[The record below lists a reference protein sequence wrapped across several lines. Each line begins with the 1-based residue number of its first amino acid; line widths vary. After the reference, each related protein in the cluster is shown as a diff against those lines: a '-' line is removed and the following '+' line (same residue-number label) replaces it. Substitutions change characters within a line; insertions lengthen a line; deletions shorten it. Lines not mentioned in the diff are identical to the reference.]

1 MEKVKDF
8 FNRLTSNYKTYVKQ
22 YMATNIVIIIATLVF
37 TFANFNAWSKFLTS
51 FAIIAVIAAINFFV
65 AESYFKKKSA
75 RIYSY
80 IIGFAI
86 AGIFERFVHYNAFG
100 TSIYRILIGYSIV
113 AFLIGLFKVIKNSG
127 LELSKYCTRAF
138 KNLFGTGVIYGI
150 LVVGFILIMTIA
162 ISLLTSGKD
171 YEPVMRAQIA
181 IFGLFLVPATLL
193 SITNTEGESSK
204 FIEAVI
210 SFVLLPLTSLATII
224 IYIYMLKILALR
236 QIPQNSIYR
245 IIAGLF
251 VVAFQVWVMTYEY
264 KQKNK
269 FVEVFSKIMPIAFI
283 PLIGLQVYSIGA
295 RIGENGITPVR
306 YMGVM
311 FIIFEIIAI
320 VLSIVNKRKYLTNA
334 LLVAAV
340 LMAIST
346 ILPVVNMEEISN
358 YNQASRLKN
367 AWREG
372 ESFTSLSSEEKATA
386 SSAYR
391 YLLKQENSEKY
402 LPKYLDKEELTEKLI
417 EHYSPYGD
425 EDETY
430 DEKRTT
436 YKIQD
441 LGGIGEVQIADEVVA
456 IIAGLAATE
465 VNGVASMAG
474 NITNELVSKLGMKNL
489 SRGVKVTVL
498 EGVVTVDLNL
508 NIEYGK
514 NILETSKKVQEKVKS
529 SIENMTGLEVADV
542 NIHIASVD
550 MENEK
555 GK

>member
-204 FIEAVI
+204 FIEVVI
-210 SFVLLPLTSLATII
+210 SFVLLPLTALATII

-251 VVAFQVWVMTYEY
+251 VVAFPVWVMTYEY

-334 LLVAAV
+334 VLVAAG

-346 ILPVVNMEEISN
+346 ISPVVNMEEISN
-358 YNQASRLKN
+358 YNQVSRLKN

-391 YLLKQENSEKY
+391 YLLRQENSEKY

-436 YKIQD
+436 YKRVNYQYPD
-441 LGGIGEVQIADEVVA
+441 DEVITVEGYNC
-456 IIAGLAATE
+456 IKKFQVYEYDINEENLESVSLYDTFNINLKDYVLGLIEANK
-465 VNGVASMAG
+465 NGDESAKEYIVSHRVHRVDDSRDIY
-474 NITNELVSKLGMKNL
+474 ITDVNL
-489 SRGVKVTVL
+489 SYEVDL
-498 EGVVTVDLNL
+498 EGNYD
-508 NIEYGK
+508 
-514 NILETSKKVQEKVKS
+514 SKERI
-529 SIENMTGLEVADV
+529 SIV
-542 NIHIASVD
+542 I
-550 MENEK
+550 K
-555 GK
+555 GCFLIK

>member
-162 ISLLTSGKD
+162 IRLLTSGKD

-210 SFVLLPLTSLATII
+210 LFVLLPLTALATII

-251 VVAFQVWVMTYEY
+251 VVAFPVWVMTYEY

-320 VLSIVNKRKYLTNA
+320 VLSIVNKRKYLTNTV
-334 LLVAAV
+334 LVAAG

-346 ILPVVNMEEISN
+346 ILPVVNMEKISN

-367 AWREG
+367 AWRKG

-391 YLLKQENSEKY
+391 YLLGQENSEKY

-436 YKIQD
+436 YKRVNYQYPDDGVITVEGYNCIKKFKVYEYDVNEKQLENISID
-441 LGGIGEVQIADEVVA
+441 DTFSINLKYYVLGLIEANKNGDESA
-456 IIAGLAATE
+456 KEYI
-465 VNGVASMAG
+465 VNHRVHKVDDSR
-474 NITNELVSKLGMKNL
+474 NIYITDVNL
-489 SRGVKVTVL
+489 SYN
-498 EGVVTVDLNL
+498 VD
-508 NIEYGK
+508 
-514 NILETSKKVQEKVKS
+514 SKGNYDS
-529 SIENMTGLEVADV
+529 
-542 NIHIASVD
+542 
-550 MENEK
+550 ENEISIVIK
-555 GK
+555 GCFLIK

>member
-65 AESYFKKKSA
+65 VESYFKEKKSKM
-75 RIYSY
+75 YSCVA
-80 IIGFAI
+80 GFVI
-86 AGIFERFVHYNAFG
+86 AVVLERFAHYNVFG
-100 TSIYRILIGYSIV
+100 ASASRILTGYYIV

-127 LELSKYCTRAF
+127 LELSKYCTRVF

-150 LVVGFILIMTIA
+150 LVVGFALIMAIS
-162 ISLLTSGKD
+162 ISLLTPGKN
-171 YEPVMRAQIA
+171 YELVLRAQIA
-181 IFGLFLVPATLL
+181 IAGFFLIPATLL
-193 SITNTEGESSK
+193 SITNTEGENSK
-204 FIEAVI
+204 FIETVI
-210 SFVLLPLTSLATII
+210 SFVLLPLTAIATII
-224 IYIYMLKILALR
+224 IYIYMIKILVLR

-245 IIAGLF
+245 IVAGLF
-251 VVAFQVWVMTYEY
+251 VVAFPVWVMTYEF
-264 KQKNK
+264 KEKNR

-283 PLIGLQVYSIGA
+283 PLIGLQIYSIGA

-334 LLVAAV
+334 VLVAAV

-346 ILPVVNMEEISN
+346 ILPVVNLEQISN
-358 YNQASRLKN
+358 YNQASRLRK

-372 ESFTSLSSEEKATA
+372 ESFTSLSKEEKATA

-391 YLLKQENSEKY
+391 YLSRQENCEKY
-402 LPKYLDKEELTEKLI
+402 LPKYLDKEELTKKLI

-425 EDETY
+425 EGETY

-436 YKIQD
+436 YKRVNYQYPDDGVITVEGYNRIKKFQVYEYD
-441 LGGIGEVQIADEVVA
+441 INEENLESVSLYDTFNINLKDYVIGLIEANKNGDESAKEYIVSHRVHRVDDSRD
-456 IIAGLAATE
+456 IY
-465 VNGVASMAG
+465 
-474 NITNELVSKLGMKNL
+474 ITDVNL
-489 SRGVKVTVL
+489 SYEVDL
-498 EGVVTVDLNL
+498 EGNYD
-508 NIEYGK
+508 
-514 NILETSKKVQEKVKS
+514 SKEGI
-529 SIENMTGLEVADV
+529 SIV
-542 NIHIASVD
+542 I
-550 MENEK
+550 K
-555 GK
+555 GCFLIK

>member
-51 FAIIAVIAAINFFV
+51 FVIIAVIAAINFFV
-65 AESYFKKKSA
+65 VESYFKEKKSKM
-75 RIYSY
+75 YSCVA
-80 IIGFAI
+80 GFVI
-86 AGIFERFVHYNAFG
+86 AVVLERFAHYNVFG
-100 TSIYRILIGYSIV
+100 ASASRILTGYYIV

-127 LELSKYCTRAF
+127 LELSKYCTRVF

-210 SFVLLPLTSLATII
+210 SFVLLPLTALATII

-251 VVAFQVWVMTYEY
+251 VVAFPVWVMTYEY

-295 RIGENGITPVR
+295 RIGENWITPVR

-334 LLVAAV
+334 VLVAAV

-367 AWREG
+367 AWRKG
-372 ESFTSLSSEEKATA
+372 ERFTSLSSEEKATA

-391 YLLKQENSEKY
+391 YLLRQENSEKY

-430 DEKRTT
+430 DEKITT
-436 YKIQD
+436 YKRVNYQYPDDGVITVEGYNCIKKFQVYEYD
-441 LGGIGEVQIADEVVA
+441 INEENLESVSLYDTFNINLKDYVLGLIEANKNGDESAKEYIVSHRVHRVDDSRD
-456 IIAGLAATE
+456 IY
-465 VNGVASMAG
+465 
-474 NITNELVSKLGMKNL
+474 ITDVNL
-489 SRGVKVTVL
+489 SYEVDL
-498 EGVVTVDLNL
+498 EGNYD
-508 NIEYGK
+508 
-514 NILETSKKVQEKVKS
+514 SKEGI
-529 SIENMTGLEVADV
+529 SIV
-542 NIHIASVD
+542 I
-550 MENEK
+550 K
-555 GK
+555 GCFLIK

>member
-210 SFVLLPLTSLATII
+210 SFVLLPLTFLATII

-436 YKIQD
+436 YKRVNYQYPDDGVITVEGYNYIKKFQVYEYD
-441 LGGIGEVQIADEVVA
+441 INEENLESVSLYDTFNINLKDYVLGLIEANKNGDESA
-456 IIAGLAATE
+456 
-465 VNGVASMAG
+465 
-474 NITNELVSKLGMKNL
+474 K
-489 SRGVKVTVL
+489 
-498 EGVVTVDLNL
+498 
-508 NIEYGK
+508 
-514 NILETSKKVQEKVKS
+514 
-529 SIENMTGLEVADV
+529 
-542 NIHIASVD
+542 
-550 MENEK
+550 
-555 GK
+555 

>member
-210 SFVLLPLTSLATII
+210 SFVLLPLTALATII

-251 VVAFQVWVMTYEY
+251 VVAFPVGVMTYEY

-334 LLVAAV
+334 VLVAAV

-391 YLLKQENSEKY
+391 YLLIQENSEKY

-425 EDETY
+425 EGETY

-436 YKIQD
+436 YKRVNYQYPDDGVITVEGYNRIKKFKVYEYD
-441 LGGIGEVQIADEVVA
+441 INEENLESVSLYDTFNINLKDYVVGLIEANKNGDESAKEYIVSHRVHRVDDSRD
-456 IIAGLAATE
+456 IY
-465 VNGVASMAG
+465 
-474 NITNELVSKLGMKNL
+474 ITDVNL
-489 SRGVKVTVL
+489 SYEVDL
-498 EGVVTVDLNL
+498 EGNYDSKEGISTV
-508 NIEYGK
+508 I
-514 NILETSKKVQEKVKS
+514 
-529 SIENMTGLEVADV
+529 
-542 NIHIASVD
+542 
-550 MENEK
+550 K
-555 GK
+555 GCFLIK

>member
-86 AGIFERFVHYNAFG
+86 AGIFERFVNYNAFG

-127 LELSKYCTRAF
+127 LELSKYCTRSF

-162 ISLLTSGKD
+162 ISLLTPGKD

-210 SFVLLPLTSLATII
+210 SFVLLPLTALATII

-236 QIPQNSIYR
+236 QIPQNSIYK

-251 VVAFQVWVMTYEY
+251 VVAFPVWVMTYEY

-391 YLLKQENSEKY
+391 YLLRQENSEKY

-436 YKIQD
+436 YKRVNYQYPD
-441 LGGIGEVQIADEVVA
+441 DEVITVDGYNC
-456 IIAGLAATE
+456 IKKFQVYEYDINEENLESVSLYDTFNINLKDYVLGLIEANK
-465 VNGVASMAG
+465 NGDESAKEYIVSHRVHRVDDSRDIY
-474 NITNELVSKLGMKNL
+474 ITDVNL
-489 SRGVKVTVL
+489 SYEVDL
-498 EGVVTVDLNL
+498 EGNYD
-508 NIEYGK
+508 
-514 NILETSKKVQEKVKS
+514 SKERI
-529 SIENMTGLEVADV
+529 SIV
-542 NIHIASVD
+542 I
-550 MENEK
+550 K
-555 GK
+555 GCFLIK

>member
-425 EDETY
+425 
-430 DEKRTT
+430 
-436 YKIQD
+436 
-441 LGGIGEVQIADEVVA
+441 
-456 IIAGLAATE
+456 
-465 VNGVASMAG
+465 
-474 NITNELVSKLGMKNL
+474 
-489 SRGVKVTVL
+489 
-498 EGVVTVDLNL
+498 
-508 NIEYGK
+508 
-514 NILETSKKVQEKVKS
+514 
-529 SIENMTGLEVADV
+529 
-542 NIHIASVD
+542 
-550 MENEK
+550 
-555 GK
+555 

>member
-51 FAIIAVIAAINFFV
+51 FVIIAVIAAINFFV
-65 AESYFKKKSA
+65 VESYFKEKKSKM
-75 RIYSY
+75 YSCVA
-80 IIGFAI
+80 GFVI
-86 AGIFERFVHYNAFG
+86 AVVLERFAHYNVFG
-100 TSIYRILIGYSIV
+100 ASASRILTGYYIV

-127 LELSKYCTRAF
+127 LELSKYCTRVF

-210 SFVLLPLTSLATII
+210 SFVLLPLTALATII

-251 VVAFQVWVMTYEY
+251 VVAFPVWVMTYEY

-334 LLVAAV
+334 VLVAAV

-367 AWREG
+367 AWRKG
-372 ESFTSLSSEEKATA
+372 ERFTSLSSEEKATA

-391 YLLKQENSEKY
+391 YLLRQENSEKY

-430 DEKRTT
+430 DEKITT
-436 YKIQD
+436 YKRVNYQYPDDGVITVEGYNCIKKFQVYEYD
-441 LGGIGEVQIADEVVA
+441 INEENLESVSLYDTFNINLKDYVLGLIEANKNGDESAKEYIVSHRVHRVDDSRD
-456 IIAGLAATE
+456 IY
-465 VNGVASMAG
+465 
-474 NITNELVSKLGMKNL
+474 ITDVNL
-489 SRGVKVTVL
+489 SYEVDL
-498 EGVVTVDLNL
+498 EGNYD
-508 NIEYGK
+508 
-514 NILETSKKVQEKVKS
+514 SKEGI
-529 SIENMTGLEVADV
+529 SIV
-542 NIHIASVD
+542 I
-550 MENEK
+550 K
-555 GK
+555 GCFLIK

>member
-162 ISLLTSGKD
+162 ISLLTSGRD

-210 SFVLLPLTSLATII
+210 SFVLLPLTALATII

-251 VVAFQVWVMTYEY
+251 VVAFPVWVMTYEY

-334 LLVAAV
+334 VLVAAG

-391 YLLKQENSEKY
+391 YLLRQENSEKY

-436 YKIQD
+436 YKRVNYQYPDDGVITVEGYNYIKKFQVYEYD
-441 LGGIGEVQIADEVVA
+441 INEENLESVSLYDTFNINLKDYVIGLIEANKNGDESAKEYIVSHRVHRVDDSRD
-456 IIAGLAATE
+456 IY
-465 VNGVASMAG
+465 
-474 NITNELVSKLGMKNL
+474 ITDVNL
-489 SRGVKVTVL
+489 SYEVDL
-498 EGVVTVDLNL
+498 EGNYD
-508 NIEYGK
+508 
-514 NILETSKKVQEKVKS
+514 SKEGI
-529 SIENMTGLEVADV
+529 SIV
-542 NIHIASVD
+542 I
-550 MENEK
+550 K
-555 GK
+555 GYFLIK

>member
-22 YMATNIVIIIATLVF
+22 YMATNIVIIIATLLF

-86 AGIFERFVHYNAFG
+86 AGIFERFVNYNAFG

-127 LELSKYCTRAF
+127 LELSKYCTRSF

-162 ISLLTSGKD
+162 ISLLTPGKD

-210 SFVLLPLTSLATII
+210 SFVLLPLTALATII

-236 QIPQNSIYR
+236 QIPQNSIYK

-251 VVAFQVWVMTYEY
+251 VVAFLVWVMTYEY

-391 YLLKQENSEKY
+391 YLLRQENSEKY

-436 YKIQD
+436 YKRVNYQYPD
-441 LGGIGEVQIADEVVA
+441 DEVITVEGYNC
-456 IIAGLAATE
+456 IKKFQVYEYDINEENLESVSLYDTFNINLKDYVLGLIEANK
-465 VNGVASMAG
+465 NGDESAKEYIVSHRVHRVDDSRDIY
-474 NITNELVSKLGMKNL
+474 ITDVNL
-489 SRGVKVTVL
+489 SYEVDL
-498 EGVVTVDLNL
+498 EGNYD
-508 NIEYGK
+508 
-514 NILETSKKVQEKVKS
+514 SKERI
-529 SIENMTGLEVADV
+529 SIV
-542 NIHIASVD
+542 I
-550 MENEK
+550 K
-555 GK
+555 GCFLIK

>member
-127 LELSKYCTRAF
+127 LELSKYCTRSF

-210 SFVLLPLTSLATII
+210 SFVLLPLTALATII

-236 QIPQNSIYR
+236 QIPQNSIYK

-251 VVAFQVWVMTYEY
+251 VVAFPVWVMTYEY

-391 YLLKQENSEKY
+391 YLLRQENSEKY

-436 YKIQD
+436 YKRVNYQYPD
-441 LGGIGEVQIADEVVA
+441 DEVITVEGYNC
-456 IIAGLAATE
+456 IKKFQVYEYDINEENLESVSLYDTFNINLKDYVLGLIEANK
-465 VNGVASMAG
+465 NGDESAKEYIVSHRVHRVDDSRDIY
-474 NITNELVSKLGMKNL
+474 ITDVNL
-489 SRGVKVTVL
+489 SYEVDL
-498 EGVVTVDLNL
+498 EGNYD
-508 NIEYGK
+508 
-514 NILETSKKVQEKVKS
+514 SKERI
-529 SIENMTGLEVADV
+529 SIV
-542 NIHIASVD
+542 I
-550 MENEK
+550 K
-555 GK
+555 GCFLIK

>member
-65 AESYFKKKSA
+65 VESYFKKKSA

-86 AGIFERFVHYNAFG
+86 AGIFERFVHYNTFG
-100 TSIYRILIGYSIV
+100 TSIYRILIGYSIG

-162 ISLLTSGKD
+162 ISLLTSGRN

-210 SFVLLPLTSLATII
+210 SFVLLPLTALATII

-251 VVAFQVWVMTYEY
+251 VVAFPVWVMTYEY

-334 LLVAAV
+334 VLVAAV

-391 YLLKQENSEKY
+391 YLLIQENSEKY

-425 EDETY
+425 EGETY

-436 YKIQD
+436 YKRVNYQYPDDGVITVEGYNRIKKFKVYEYD
-441 LGGIGEVQIADEVVA
+441 INEENLESVSLYDTFNINLKDYVLGLIEANKNGDESAKEYIVSHRVHRVDDSRD
-456 IIAGLAATE
+456 IY
-465 VNGVASMAG
+465 
-474 NITNELVSKLGMKNL
+474 ITDVNL
-489 SRGVKVTVL
+489 SYEVDL
-498 EGVVTVDLNL
+498 EGNYDSKEGISTV
-508 NIEYGK
+508 I
-514 NILETSKKVQEKVKS
+514 
-529 SIENMTGLEVADV
+529 
-542 NIHIASVD
+542 
-550 MENEK
+550 K
-555 GK
+555 GCFLIK

>member
-193 SITNTEGESSK
+193 SITNIEGESSK

-436 YKIQD
+436 YKRVNYQYPDDGVITVEGYNYIKKFQVYEYD
-441 LGGIGEVQIADEVVA
+441 INEENLESVSLYDTFNINLKDYVLGLIEANKNGDESAKEYIVSHRVHRVDDSRD
-456 IIAGLAATE
+456 IY
-465 VNGVASMAG
+465 
-474 NITNELVSKLGMKNL
+474 ITDMNL
-489 SRGVKVTVL
+489 SYEVDL
-498 EGVVTVDLNL
+498 EGNYD
-508 NIEYGK
+508 
-514 NILETSKKVQEKVKS
+514 SKEGI
-529 SIENMTGLEVADV
+529 SIV
-542 NIHIASVD
+542 I
-550 MENEK
+550 K
-555 GK
+555 GCFLIK

>member
-65 AESYFKKKSA
+65 VESYFKEKKSKM
-75 RIYSY
+75 YSCVA
-80 IIGFAI
+80 GFVI
-86 AGIFERFVHYNAFG
+86 AVVLERFAHYNVFG
-100 TSIYRILIGYSIV
+100 ASASRILTGYYIV

-127 LELSKYCTRAF
+127 LELSKYCTRVF

-150 LVVGFILIMTIA
+150 LVVGFALIMVIS
-162 ISLLTSGKD
+162 ISLLTPGKN
-171 YEPVMRAQIA
+171 YELVLRAQIA
-181 IFGLFLVPATLL
+181 IAGFFLIPATLL
-193 SITNTEGESSK
+193 SITNTEGENSK
-204 FIEAVI
+204 FIETVI
-210 SFVLLPLTSLATII
+210 SFVLLPLTAIATII
-224 IYIYMLKILALR
+224 IYIYMIKILVLR

-245 IIAGLF
+245 IVAGLF
-251 VVAFQVWVMTYEY
+251 VVAFPVWVMTYEF
-264 KQKNK
+264 KEKNR

-283 PLIGLQVYSIGA
+283 PLIGLQIYSIGA

-311 FIIFEIIAI
+311 FIIFEIVAI

-334 LLVAAV
+334 VLVAAV

-346 ILPVVNMEEISN
+346 ILPVVNLEQISN
-358 YNQASRLKN
+358 YNQASRLRK

-372 ESFTSLSSEEKATA
+372 ESFTSLSKEEKATA

-391 YLLKQENSEKY
+391 YLSRQENCEKY
-402 LPKYLDKEELTEKLI
+402 LPKYLDKEELTKKLI

-425 EDETY
+425 EGETY

-436 YKIQD
+436 YKRVNYQYPDDGVITVEGYNRIKKFKVYEYD
-441 LGGIGEVQIADEVVA
+441 INGENLESVSLYDTFNINLKDYVIGLIEANKNGDESAKEYIVSHRVHRVDDSRD
-456 IIAGLAATE
+456 IY
-465 VNGVASMAG
+465 
-474 NITNELVSKLGMKNL
+474 ITDVNL
-489 SRGVKVTVL
+489 SYEVDL
-498 EGVVTVDLNL
+498 EGNYD
-508 NIEYGK
+508 
-514 NILETSKKVQEKVKS
+514 SKEGI
-529 SIENMTGLEVADV
+529 SIV
-542 NIHIASVD
+542 I
-550 MENEK
+550 K
-555 GK
+555 GCFLIK

>member
-150 LVVGFILIMTIA
+150 LVVGFILIMIIA

-204 FIEAVI
+204 FTEAVI
-210 SFVLLPLTSLATII
+210 SFVLLPLTALATII

-251 VVAFQVWVMTYEY
+251 VVAFPVWVMTYEY

-391 YLLKQENSEKY
+391 YLLRQENSEKY

-436 YKIQD
+436 YKRVNYQYPDDGVITVEGYNCIKKFKVYEYDVNEKQLENISID
-441 LGGIGEVQIADEVVA
+441 DTFSINLKYYVLGLIEANKNGDESA
-456 IIAGLAATE
+456 KEYI
-465 VNGVASMAG
+465 VNHRVHKVDDSR
-474 NITNELVSKLGMKNL
+474 NIYITDVNL
-489 SRGVKVTVL
+489 SYN
-498 EGVVTVDLNL
+498 VD
-508 NIEYGK
+508 
-514 NILETSKKVQEKVKS
+514 SKGNYDS
-529 SIENMTGLEVADV
+529 
-542 NIHIASVD
+542 
-550 MENEK
+550 ENEISIVIK
-555 GK
+555 GCFLIK

>member
-65 AESYFKKKSA
+65 VESYFKKKSA

-86 AGIFERFVHYNAFG
+86 AGIFERFVHYNTFG
-100 TSIYRILIGYSIV
+100 TSIYRILIGYSIG

-162 ISLLTSGKD
+162 ISLLTSGRN

-210 SFVLLPLTSLATII
+210 SFVLLPLTALATII

-251 VVAFQVWVMTYEY
+251 VVAFPVWVMTYEY

-334 LLVAAV
+334 VLVAAV

-391 YLLKQENSEKY
+391 YLLIQENSEKY

-425 EDETY
+425 EGETY

-436 YKIQD
+436 YKRVNYQYPDDGVITVEGYNYIKKFQVYEYD
-441 LGGIGEVQIADEVVA
+441 INEENLESVSLYDTFNINLKDYVVGLIEANKNGDESAKEYIVSHRVHRVDDSRD
-456 IIAGLAATE
+456 IY
-465 VNGVASMAG
+465 
-474 NITNELVSKLGMKNL
+474 ITDVNL
-489 SRGVKVTVL
+489 SYEVDL
-498 EGVVTVDLNL
+498 EGNYDSKEGISTV
-508 NIEYGK
+508 I
-514 NILETSKKVQEKVKS
+514 
-529 SIENMTGLEVADV
+529 
-542 NIHIASVD
+542 
-550 MENEK
+550 K
-555 GK
+555 GCFLIK

>member
-51 FAIIAVIAAINFFV
+51 FVIIAVIAAINFFV
-65 AESYFKKKSA
+65 VESYFKEKKSKM
-75 RIYSY
+75 YSCVA
-80 IIGFAI
+80 GFVI
-86 AGIFERFVHYNAFG
+86 AVVLERFAHYNVFG
-100 TSIYRILIGYSIV
+100 ASASRILTGYYIV

-127 LELSKYCTRAF
+127 LELSKYCTRVF

-210 SFVLLPLTSLATII
+210 SFVLLPLTALATII

-251 VVAFQVWVMTYEY
+251 VVAFPVWVMTYEY

-334 LLVAAV
+334 VLVAAV

-367 AWREG
+367 SWRKG
-372 ESFTSLSSEEKATA
+372 ERFTSLSSEEKATA

-391 YLLKQENSEKY
+391 YLLRQENSEKY

-436 YKIQD
+436 YKRVNYQYPDDGVITVEGYNCIKKFQVYEYD
-441 LGGIGEVQIADEVVA
+441 INEENLESVSLYDTFNINLKDYVLGLIEANKNGDESAKEYIVSHRVHRVDDSRD
-456 IIAGLAATE
+456 IY
-465 VNGVASMAG
+465 
-474 NITNELVSKLGMKNL
+474 ITDMNL
-489 SRGVKVTVL
+489 SYEVDL
-498 EGVVTVDLNL
+498 EGNYD
-508 NIEYGK
+508 
-514 NILETSKKVQEKVKS
+514 SKEGI
-529 SIENMTGLEVADV
+529 SIV
-542 NIHIASVD
+542 I
-550 MENEK
+550 K
-555 GK
+555 GCFLIK

>member
-127 LELSKYCTRAF
+127 LELSKYCTRSF

-171 YEPVMRAQIA
+171 YEPVMRTQIA

-251 VVAFQVWVMTYEY
+251 VVAFPVWVMTYEY

-320 VLSIVNKRKYLTNA
+320 VLSIVNKRKYLTNTV
-334 LLVAAV
+334 LVAAG

-346 ILPVVNMEEISN
+346 ILPVVNMEKISN

-367 AWREG
+367 AWRKG

-436 YKIQD
+436 YKRVNYQYPDDGVITVEGYNYIKKFQVYEYD
-441 LGGIGEVQIADEVVA
+441 INEENLESVSLYDTFNINLKDYVLGLIEANKNGDESAKEYIVSHRVHRVDDSRD
-456 IIAGLAATE
+456 IY
-465 VNGVASMAG
+465 
-474 NITNELVSKLGMKNL
+474 ITDVNL
-489 SRGVKVTVL
+489 SYEVDL
-498 EGVVTVDLNL
+498 EGNYD
-508 NIEYGK
+508 
-514 NILETSKKVQEKVKS
+514 SKERI
-529 SIENMTGLEVADV
+529 SIV
-542 NIHIASVD
+542 I
-550 MENEK
+550 K
-555 GK
+555 GCFLIK

>member
-51 FAIIAVIAAINFFV
+51 FEIIAVIAAINFFV

-86 AGIFERFVHYNAFG
+86 AGIFERFVNYNAFG

-127 LELSKYCTRAF
+127 LELSKYCTRSF

-162 ISLLTSGKD
+162 ISLLTPGKD

-210 SFVLLPLTSLATII
+210 SFVLLPLTALATII

-236 QIPQNSIYR
+236 QIPQNSIYK

-251 VVAFQVWVMTYEY
+251 VVAFPVWVMTYEY

-391 YLLKQENSEKY
+391 YLLRQENSEKY

-436 YKIQD
+436 YKRVNYQYPD
-441 LGGIGEVQIADEVVA
+441 DEVITVEGYNC
-456 IIAGLAATE
+456 IKKFQVYEYDINEENLESVSLYDTFNINLKDYVLGLIEANK
-465 VNGVASMAG
+465 NGDESAKEYIVSHRVHRVDDSRDIY
-474 NITNELVSKLGMKNL
+474 ITDVNL
-489 SRGVKVTVL
+489 SYEVDL
-498 EGVVTVDLNL
+498 EGNYD
-508 NIEYGK
+508 
-514 NILETSKKVQEKVKS
+514 SKERI
-529 SIENMTGLEVADV
+529 SIV
-542 NIHIASVD
+542 I
-550 MENEK
+550 K
-555 GK
+555 GCFLIK

>member
-210 SFVLLPLTSLATII
+210 LFVLLPLTALATII

-251 VVAFQVWVMTYEY
+251 VVAFPVWVMTYEY

-320 VLSIVNKRKYLTNA
+320 VLSIVNKRKYLTNTV
-334 LLVAAV
+334 LVAAG

-346 ILPVVNMEEISN
+346 ILPVVNMEKISN

-367 AWREG
+367 AWRKG
-372 ESFTSLSSEEKATA
+372 ESFTSQTSEEKATA

-391 YLLKQENSEKY
+391 YLLGQENSEKY

-436 YKIQD
+436 YKRVNYQYPDDGVITVEGYNCIKKFKVYEYDVNEKQLENISID
-441 LGGIGEVQIADEVVA
+441 DTFSINLKYYVLGLIEANKNGDESA
-456 IIAGLAATE
+456 KEYI
-465 VNGVASMAG
+465 VNHRVHKVDDSR
-474 NITNELVSKLGMKNL
+474 NIYITDVNL
-489 SRGVKVTVL
+489 SYN
-498 EGVVTVDLNL
+498 VD
-508 NIEYGK
+508 
-514 NILETSKKVQEKVKS
+514 SKGNYDS
-529 SIENMTGLEVADV
+529 
-542 NIHIASVD
+542 
-550 MENEK
+550 ENEISIVIK
-555 GK
+555 GCFLIK

>member
-51 FAIIAVIAAINFFV
+51 FVIIAVIAAINFFV
-65 AESYFKKKSA
+65 VESYFKEKKSKM
-75 RIYSY
+75 YSCVA
-80 IIGFAI
+80 GFVI
-86 AGIFERFVHYNAFG
+86 AVVLERFAHYNVFG
-100 TSIYRILIGYSIV
+100 ASASRILTGYYIV

-127 LELSKYCTRAF
+127 LELSKYCTRVF

-436 YKIQD
+436 YKRVNYQYPDDGVITVEGYNYIKKFQVYEYD
-441 LGGIGEVQIADEVVA
+441 INEENLESVSLYDTFNINLKDYVLGLIEANKNGDESAKEYIVSHRVHRVDDSRD
-456 IIAGLAATE
+456 IY
-465 VNGVASMAG
+465 
-474 NITNELVSKLGMKNL
+474 ITDMNL
-489 SRGVKVTVL
+489 SYEVDL
-498 EGVVTVDLNL
+498 EGNYD
-508 NIEYGK
+508 
-514 NILETSKKVQEKVKS
+514 SKEGI
-529 SIENMTGLEVADV
+529 SIV
-542 NIHIASVD
+542 I
-550 MENEK
+550 K
-555 GK
+555 GCFLIK

>member
-251 VVAFQVWVMTYEY
+251 VVAFPVWVMTYEY

-436 YKIQD
+436 YKRVNYQYPD
-441 LGGIGEVQIADEVVA
+441 DEVITVEGYNC
-456 IIAGLAATE
+456 IKKFQVYEYDINEENLESVSLYDTFNINLKDYVLGLIEANK
-465 VNGVASMAG
+465 NGDESAKEYIVSHRVHRVDDSRDIY
-474 NITNELVSKLGMKNL
+474 ITDMNL
-489 SRGVKVTVL
+489 SYEVDL
-498 EGVVTVDLNL
+498 EGNYD
-508 NIEYGK
+508 
-514 NILETSKKVQEKVKS
+514 SKERI
-529 SIENMTGLEVADV
+529 SIV
-542 NIHIASVD
+542 I
-550 MENEK
+550 K
-555 GK
+555 GCFLIK

>member
-1 MEKVKDF
+1 MEKVRDF
-8 FNRLTSNYKTYVKQ
+8 LNRLTSNYKKYIKQ

-65 AESYFKKKSA
+65 VESYFKEKKSKM
-75 RIYSY
+75 YSCVA
-80 IIGFAI
+80 GFVI
-86 AGIFERFVHYNAFG
+86 AVVLERFAHYNVFG
-100 TSIYRILIGYSIV
+100 ASASRILTGYYIV

-127 LELSKYCTRAF
+127 LELSKYCTRVF

-150 LVVGFILIMTIA
+150 LVVGFALIMAIS
-162 ISLLTSGKD
+162 ISLLTPGKN
-171 YEPVMRAQIA
+171 YELVLRAQIA
-181 IFGLFLVPATLL
+181 IAGFFLIPATLL
-193 SITNTEGESSK
+193 SITNTEGENSK
-204 FIEAVI
+204 FIETVI
-210 SFVLLPLTSLATII
+210 SFVLLPLTAIATII
-224 IYIYMLKILALR
+224 IYIYMIKILVLR

-245 IIAGLF
+245 IVAGLF
-251 VVAFQVWVMTYEY
+251 VVAFPVWVMTYEF
-264 KQKNK
+264 KEKNR

-283 PLIGLQVYSIGA
+283 PLIGLQIYSIGA

-334 LLVAAV
+334 VLVAAG

-358 YNQASRLKN
+358 YNQASRLRN

-372 ESFTSLSSEEKATA
+372 ESFTSLSKEEKATA

-391 YLLKQENSEKY
+391 YLSRQENCEKY
-402 LPKYLDKEELTEKLI
+402 LPKYLDKEELTKKLI

-425 EDETY
+425 EGETY

-436 YKIQD
+436 YKRVNYQYPDDGVITVEGYNRIKKFKVYEYD
-441 LGGIGEVQIADEVVA
+441 INEENLESVSLYDTFNINLKDYVIGLIEANKNGDESAKEYIVSHRVHRVDDSRD
-456 IIAGLAATE
+456 IY
-465 VNGVASMAG
+465 
-474 NITNELVSKLGMKNL
+474 ITDVNL
-489 SRGVKVTVL
+489 SYEVDL
-498 EGVVTVDLNL
+498 EGNYD
-508 NIEYGK
+508 
-514 NILETSKKVQEKVKS
+514 SKEGI
-529 SIENMTGLEVADV
+529 SIV
-542 NIHIASVD
+542 I
-550 MENEK
+550 K
-555 GK
+555 GCFLIK

>member
-8 FNRLTSNYKTYVKQ
+8 FNRLTSNYKMYVKQ

-65 AESYFKKKSA
+65 VESYFKKKSA

-86 AGIFERFVHYNAFG
+86 AGIFERFVHYNVFG

-150 LVVGFILIMTIA
+150 LVVGFILIMTIT
-162 ISLLTSGKD
+162 ISLLTSGRS

-181 IFGLFLVPATLL
+181 IFGLFLIPATLL

-210 SFVLLPLTSLATII
+210 SFVLLPLTALATII
-224 IYIYMLKILALR
+224 IYIYMLKILVLR

-251 VVAFQVWVMTYEY
+251 VVAFPVWVMTYEY
-264 KQKNK
+264 KQKSK
-269 FVEVFSKIMPIAFI
+269 FIEVFSKIMPIAFI
-283 PLIGLQVYSIGA
+283 PLIGLQIYSIGA

-320 VLSIVNKRKYLTNA
+320 ALSIVNKRKYLNNA
-334 LLVAAV
+334 MLVAAG
-340 LMAIST
+340 LLAITT

-372 ESFTSLSSEEKATA
+372 ESFTSLSNEEKATA

-391 YLLKQENSEKY
+391 YLLRQENSEKY
-402 LPKYLDKEELTEKLI
+402 LPKYLNKEELTEKLI
-417 EHYSPYGD
+417 EHYSPYDD
-425 EDETY
+425 EGETY

-436 YKIQD
+436 YKR
-441 LGGIGEVQIADEVVA
+441 
-456 IIAGLAATE
+456 
-465 VNGVASMAG
+465 VNYQYPDDGV
-474 NITNELVSKLGMKNL
+474 ITV
-489 SRGVKVTVL
+489 
-498 EGVVTVDLNL
+498 EG
-508 NIEYGK
+508 YK
-514 NILETSKKVQEKVKS
+514 NIKKVQINKYDINEEDLEDIKLYDTFNINLKDYALGLIEANKNGDESAKEYIVSHRVHKVDDSKD
-529 SIENMTGLEVADV
+529 IYITDV
-542 NIHIASVD
+542 NFSYEVD
-550 MENEK
+550 SAGNYDSKK
-555 GK
+555 GISIVIKGCFLIK

>member
-127 LELSKYCTRAF
+127 LELSKYCTRSF

-210 SFVLLPLTSLATII
+210 SFVLLPLTALATII

-436 YKIQD
+436 YKRVNYQYPD
-441 LGGIGEVQIADEVVA
+441 DEVITVEGYNC
-456 IIAGLAATE
+456 IKKFQVYEYDINEENLESVSLYDTFNINLKDYVLGLIEANK
-465 VNGVASMAG
+465 NGDESAKEYIVSHRVHRVDDSRDIY
-474 NITNELVSKLGMKNL
+474 ITDVNL
-489 SRGVKVTVL
+489 SYEVDL
-498 EGVVTVDLNL
+498 EGNYD
-508 NIEYGK
+508 
-514 NILETSKKVQEKVKS
+514 SKERI
-529 SIENMTGLEVADV
+529 SIV
-542 NIHIASVD
+542 I
-550 MENEK
+550 K
-555 GK
+555 GCFLIK

>member
-127 LELSKYCTRAF
+127 FELSKYCTRAF

-162 ISLLTSGKD
+162 ISLLTSGRD
-171 YEPVMRAQIA
+171 YEPVMRTQIA

-210 SFVLLPLTSLATII
+210 SFVLLPLTALATII

-251 VVAFQVWVMTYEY
+251 VVAFPVWVMTYEY

-311 FIIFEIIAI
+311 FIIFEIITI

-334 LLVAAV
+334 VLVAAV

-372 ESFTSLSSEEKATA
+372 ESFTSLSKEEKATA

-391 YLLKQENSEKY
+391 YLSRQENCEKY
-402 LPKYLDKEELTEKLI
+402 LPKYLDKEELTKKLI

-425 EDETY
+425 EGETY

-436 YKIQD
+436 YKRVNYQYPDDGVITVEGYNRIKKFKVYEYD
-441 LGGIGEVQIADEVVA
+441 INEENLESVSLYDTFNINLKDYVIGLIEANKNGDESAKEYIVSHRVHRVDDSRD
-456 IIAGLAATE
+456 IY
-465 VNGVASMAG
+465 
-474 NITNELVSKLGMKNL
+474 ITDVNL
-489 SRGVKVTVL
+489 SYEVDL
-498 EGVVTVDLNL
+498 EGNYD
-508 NIEYGK
+508 
-514 NILETSKKVQEKVKS
+514 SKEGI
-529 SIENMTGLEVADV
+529 SIV
-542 NIHIASVD
+542 I
-550 MENEK
+550 K
-555 GK
+555 GCFLIK

>member
-100 TSIYRILIGYSIV
+100 TSIYRILMGYSIV

-162 ISLLTSGKD
+162 ISLLTSGRN

-210 SFVLLPLTSLATII
+210 SFVLLPLTALATII
-224 IYIYMLKILALR
+224 IYIYMLKILVLR

-251 VVAFQVWVMTYEY
+251 VVAFPVWVMTYEY

-334 LLVAAV
+334 VLVAAV

-391 YLLKQENSEKY
+391 YLLIQENSEKY

-425 EDETY
+425 EGETY

-436 YKIQD
+436 YKRVNYQYPDDGVITVEGYNRIKKFKVYEYNINEENLESVSLYD
-441 LGGIGEVQIADEVVA
+441 TFNINLKDYVIGLIEANKNGDESAKEYIVSHRVHRVDDSRD
-456 IIAGLAATE
+456 IY
-465 VNGVASMAG
+465 
-474 NITNELVSKLGMKNL
+474 ITDVNL
-489 SRGVKVTVL
+489 SYEVDL
-498 EGVVTVDLNL
+498 EGNYD
-508 NIEYGK
+508 
-514 NILETSKKVQEKVKS
+514 SKEGI
-529 SIENMTGLEVADV
+529 SIV
-542 NIHIASVD
+542 I
-550 MENEK
+550 K
-555 GK
+555 GCFLIK

>member
-100 TSIYRILIGYSIV
+100 TGIYRILIGYSIV

-210 SFVLLPLTSLATII
+210 SFVLLPLTALATII

-251 VVAFQVWVMTYEY
+251 VVAFPVWVMTYEY

-334 LLVAAV
+334 VLVAAV

-391 YLLKQENSEKY
+391 YLLRQENSEKY

-436 YKIQD
+436 YKRVNYQYPD
-441 LGGIGEVQIADEVVA
+441 DEVITVEGYNC
-456 IIAGLAATE
+456 IKKFQVYEYDINEENLESVSLYDTFNINLKDYVLGLIEANK
-465 VNGVASMAG
+465 NGDESAKEYIVSHRVHRVDDSRDIY
-474 NITNELVSKLGMKNL
+474 ITDVNL
-489 SRGVKVTVL
+489 SYEVDL
-498 EGVVTVDLNL
+498 EGNYD
-508 NIEYGK
+508 
-514 NILETSKKVQEKVKS
+514 SKERI
-529 SIENMTGLEVADV
+529 SIV
-542 NIHIASVD
+542 I
-550 MENEK
+550 K
-555 GK
+555 GCFLIK

>member
-86 AGIFERFVHYNAFG
+86 AGIFERFVNYNAFG

-127 LELSKYCTRAF
+127 LELSKYCTRSF

-162 ISLLTSGKD
+162 ISLLTPGKD

-210 SFVLLPLTSLATII
+210 SFVLLPLTALATII

-236 QIPQNSIYR
+236 QIPQNSIYK

-251 VVAFQVWVMTYEY
+251 VVAFPVWVMTYEY

-391 YLLKQENSEKY
+391 YLLRQENSEKY

-436 YKIQD
+436 YKRVNYQYPDDGVITVEGYNCIKKFQVYEYD
-441 LGGIGEVQIADEVVA
+441 INEENLESVSLYDTFNINLKDYVLGLIEANKNGDESAKEYIVSHRVHRVDDSRD
-456 IIAGLAATE
+456 IY
-465 VNGVASMAG
+465 
-474 NITNELVSKLGMKNL
+474 ITDVNL
-489 SRGVKVTVL
+489 SYEVDL
-498 EGVVTVDLNL
+498 EGNYD
-508 NIEYGK
+508 
-514 NILETSKKVQEKVKS
+514 SKERI
-529 SIENMTGLEVADV
+529 SIV
-542 NIHIASVD
+542 I
-550 MENEK
+550 K
-555 GK
+555 GCFLIK

>member
-100 TSIYRILIGYSIV
+100 TGIYRILIGYSIV

-210 SFVLLPLTSLATII
+210 SFVLLPLTALATII
-224 IYIYMLKILALR
+224 IYIYMMKILALR

-251 VVAFQVWVMTYEY
+251 VVAFPVWVMTYEY

-334 LLVAAV
+334 VLVAAG

-391 YLLKQENSEKY
+391 YLLRQENSEKY

-436 YKIQD
+436 YKRVNYQYPDDGVITVEGYNCIKKFQVYEYD
-441 LGGIGEVQIADEVVA
+441 INEENLESVSLYDTFNINLKDYVIGLIEANKNGDESAKEYIVSHRVHRADDSRD
-456 IIAGLAATE
+456 IY
-465 VNGVASMAG
+465 
-474 NITNELVSKLGMKNL
+474 ITDVNL
-489 SRGVKVTVL
+489 SYEVDL
-498 EGVVTVDLNL
+498 EGNYD
-508 NIEYGK
+508 
-514 NILETSKKVQEKVKS
+514 SKEGI
-529 SIENMTGLEVADV
+529 SIV
-542 NIHIASVD
+542 I
-550 MENEK
+550 K
-555 GK
+555 GGFLIK

>member
-86 AGIFERFVHYNAFG
+86 AGIFERFVNYNAFG

-113 AFLIGLFKVIKNSG
+113 VFLIGLFKVIKNSG
-127 LELSKYCTRAF
+127 LELSKYCTRSF

-162 ISLLTSGKD
+162 ISLLTPGKD

-210 SFVLLPLTSLATII
+210 SFVLLPLTALATII

-236 QIPQNSIYR
+236 QIPQNSIYK

-251 VVAFQVWVMTYEY
+251 VVAFPVWVMTYEY

-391 YLLKQENSEKY
+391 YLLRQENSEKY

-436 YKIQD
+436 YKRVNYQYPD
-441 LGGIGEVQIADEVVA
+441 DEVITVEGYNC
-456 IIAGLAATE
+456 IKKFQVYEYDINEENLESVSLYDTFNINLKDYVLGLIEANK
-465 VNGVASMAG
+465 NGDESAKEYIVSHRVHRVDDSRDIY
-474 NITNELVSKLGMKNL
+474 ITDVNL
-489 SRGVKVTVL
+489 SYEVDL
-498 EGVVTVDLNL
+498 EGNYD
-508 NIEYGK
+508 
-514 NILETSKKVQEKVKS
+514 SKERI
-529 SIENMTGLEVADV
+529 SIV
-542 NIHIASVD
+542 I
-550 MENEK
+550 K
-555 GK
+555 GCFLIK